1 MKKVILQTLIISMI
15 ALLYS
20 CNYTPQNTT
29 NSNGENESIPTSTL
43 EQYLL
48 DRLSQYPNWKNNG
61 AQQNE
66 FNKEFEKELL
76 GKLKN
81 DKTFFSDYRF
91 HFCGLGDIEVNG
103 KYGLHFVYSQA
114 DKDWNYRNNLPI
126 CGDVIV
132 LIDKAD
138 ALNLDLTR
146 EWKWWRSCGFIG
158 SFVKVGK
165 TPNDYYKYFTHG
177 MPETDKFGLSDFG
190 SHTTEVNLAILIFEA
205 DSIYLF

>member
-1 MKKVILQTLIISMI
+1 MKKVILQTLIISLI

-66 FNKEFEKELL
+66 FNKGFEKEFVS
-76 GKLKN
+76 KLKS
-81 DKTFFSDYRF
+81 DKSFLSDYHF
-91 HFCGLGDIEVNG
+91 HFCGLGDNEVNG
-103 KYGLHFVYSQA
+103 KYGLHFVYSQSE
-114 DKDWNYRNNLPI
+114 DNTNYRNGIPI
-126 CGDVIV
+126 DGDVIV
-132 LIDKAD
+132 LIDKKD
-138 ALNLDLTR
+138 ALSLDLNK
-146 EWKWWRSCGFIG
+146 WKWWASCGFIG
-158 SFVKVGK
+158 SFQKVGK
-165 TPNDYYKYFTHG
+165 KSDDYYRYFSHG
-177 MPETDKFGLSDFG
+177 MPHTDQFGLSDFG
-190 SHTTEVNLAILIFEA
+190 SFNVEVNLAILIFKA